1 MRKMLIVDNS
11 VHSFGF
17 QLENGIPLVPFY
29 DDPQDQEL
37 IHLSSY
43 VMSLANARE
52 MVEMNGTTFN
62 LKKL

>member
-1 MRKMLIVDNS
+1 MLIVDNS

-29 DDPQDQEL
+29 DDGQDQEL

-52 MVEMNGTTFN
+52 MVTVNGATFN
-62 LKKL
+62 LREL